1 VLLTARNLVQ
11 KNTLFNCTKLI
22 ALPVMVYYHPCNL
35 NTSRGK
41 SMDSDIEYLIIDGS
55 WQSEDTTEYKLPKK
69 WVVCPTCK
77 GEGTCGNPAFN
88 GMTADEIHPDDR
100 DEFYK
105 NYFSGVYDVNCPKCD
120 GRTTVQDYDIS
131 RLETKHREELEQQLS
146 KMKMLEAEEQSWAR
160 AEQRMGC

>member
-1 VLLTARNLVQ
+1 
-11 KNTLFNCTKLI
+11 
-22 ALPVMVYYHPCNL
+22 MMHYHPCNL
-35 NTSRGK
+35 NKSRGK
-41 SMDSDIEYLIIDGS
+41 SMDSDIEYLIIDGR

-77 GEGTCGNPAFN
+77 GEGTCGNPAFD

-105 NYFSGVYDVNCPKCD
+105 NYFSGVYDVTCPQCD
-120 GRTTVQDYDIS
+120 GRTTVRDYDIS
-131 RLETKHREELEQQLS
+131 RLEPKHREELEQQLL
-146 KMKMLEAEEQSWAR
+146 KMKMLEAENQSWAL